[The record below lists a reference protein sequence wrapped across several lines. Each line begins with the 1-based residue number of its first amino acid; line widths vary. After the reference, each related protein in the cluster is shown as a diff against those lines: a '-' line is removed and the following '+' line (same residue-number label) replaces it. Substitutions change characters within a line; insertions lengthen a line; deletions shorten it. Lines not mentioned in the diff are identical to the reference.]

1 MSNKVMI
8 KPNSVRPNQ
17 DRIKREEAEL
27 EALMKGEN
35 PEVEEVQEEVVEAT
49 TEEVVEEVKEP
60 EAKEP
65 EEDNLSSEEKTFKK
79 RYGDLR
85 RHAAKEKQE
94 LEARISAL
102 ENQGKDIKPPK
113 TEEELKAW
121 AKKFPDVASII
132 ETIAERKAAEK
143 FESADARLKLLDERE
158 EAINRSKAEAT
169 ITKAHPNFNE
179 LKNSDDFHDWVAD
192 QPKWVQ
198 DALYENEDDPDS
210 VIRVIDLYNVD
221 NGLTP
226 SERKKS
232 AREAATS
239 ISSRSNSSPSV
250 QAGQVKFRESDVQN
264 MSDKAFEKNWEQIQ
278 KDMKTPGFYD
288 LTGGAR

>member
-27 EALMKGEN
+27 EALMKGET
-35 PEVEEVQEEVVEAT
+35 PEPEQEEVVEEAV
-49 TEEVVEEVKEP
+49 TEEVAEVKEQP
-60 EAKEP
+60 KAEP
-65 EEDNLSSEEKTFKK
+65 EDENLSSEEKTFKK

-85 RHAAKEKQE
+85 RHSAKEKQE
-94 LEARISAL
+94 LEDRIAAL
-102 ENQGKDIKPPK
+102 ENQSKDVKPPK

-121 AKKFPDVASII
+121 ARKYPDVASII
-132 ETIAERKAAEK
+132 ETIADRKASEK
-143 FESADARLKLLDERE
+143 FEAADARLKLLDERE
-158 EAINRSKAEAT
+158 EAINRSNAEAA
-169 ITKAHPNFNE
+169 IIKAHPNFNE

-210 VIRVIDLYNVD
+210 VVRVIDLYNVD

-226 SERKKS
+226 SARKKS
-232 AREAATS
+232 AREAAS
-239 ISSRSNSSPSV
+239 AVPSRPGSAPAV
-250 QAGQVKFRESDVQN
+250 KAGQATFRESDVQK

>member
-27 EALMKGEN
+27 EALMKGEA
-35 PEVEEVQEEVVEAT
+35 PVEEVEQE
-49 TEEVVEEVKEP
+49 EEVVEETTTEEKV

-65 EEDNLSSEEKTFKK
+65 EGETLTSEEKTFKK

-94 LEARISAL
+94 LEDRISAL
-102 ENQGKDIKPPK
+102 ERQGKEVKPPK
-113 TEEELKAW
+113 TEEELTAW
-121 AKKFPDVASII
+121 AKKYPDVASII
-132 ETIAERKAAEK
+132 ETIADRKASEK
-143 FESADARLKLLDERE
+143 FEAADARLKLLDERE
-158 EAINRSKAEAT
+158 EQANRAQAEAA
-169 ITKAHPNFNE
+169 IIKAHPNFNE
-179 LKNSDDFHDWVAD
+179 LKGSDEFHDWVAE

-210 VIRVIDLYNVD
+210 VVRVIDLYNVD

-226 SERKKS
+226 SARKKS
-232 AREAATS
+232 TREAAS
-239 ISSRSNSSPSV
+239 AIPSRPGSAPKVN
-250 QAGQVKFRESDVQN
+250 AGQATFRESDVQK
-264 MSDKAFEKNWEQIQ
+264 MTDKAFEKNWEQIQ

>member
-35 PEVEEVQEEVVEAT
+35 PEVEEVQEEVVEAM

-158 EAINRSKAEAT
+158 EAINRSKAEAA

>member
-27 EALMKGEN
+27 EALMKGEA
-35 PEVEEVQEEVVEAT
+35 PVEEVEQE
-49 TEEVVEEVKEP
+49 EEVVEETTTEEKV

-65 EEDNLSSEEKTFKK
+65 EDDNLTSEEKTFKK

-94 LEARISAL
+94 LEDRISAL
-102 ENQGKDIKPPK
+102 ESQGKEVKPPK

-121 AKKFPDVASII
+121 AKKYPDVASII
-132 ETIAERKAAEK
+132 ETIADRKASEK
-143 FESADARLKLLDERE
+143 FDAADARLKLLDERE
-158 EAINRSKAEAT
+158 EKANRAQAEAA
-169 ITKAHPNFNE
+169 IIKAHPNFNE
-179 LKNSDDFHDWVAD
+179 LKGSDEFHDWVAE

-210 VIRVIDLYNVD
+210 VVRVIDLYNVD

-226 SERKKS
+226 SARKKS
-232 AREAATS
+232 AREAAS
-239 ISSRSNSSPSV
+239 AVPSRPGSAPAV
-250 QAGQVKFRESDVQN
+250 KAGQATFRESDVQR